1 MNTATCKFW
10 DINRGFGMLESPDE
24 PDIFVHARQVNRVGY
39 ASLEPGQVVQYE
51 IGSNPRNGRDM
62 AINLELQDPIVSTPL
77 QPNLVE
83 EDRRAIAEMA
93 FLRAGGE

>member
-1 MNTATCKFW
+1 
-10 DINRGFGMLESPDE
+10 
-24 PDIFVHARQVNRVGY
+24 
-39 ASLEPGQVVQYE
+39 
-51 IGSNPRNGRDM
+51 M